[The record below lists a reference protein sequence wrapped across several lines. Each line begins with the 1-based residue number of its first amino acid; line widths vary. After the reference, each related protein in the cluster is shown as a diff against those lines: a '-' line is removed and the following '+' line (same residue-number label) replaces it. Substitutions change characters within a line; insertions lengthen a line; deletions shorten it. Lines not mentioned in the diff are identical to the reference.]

1 MQRGTAE
8 LYEFPVGMRDKEG
21 AVQRGFLKGTAV
33 LREQRERERDSHSLL
48 LTHGGSLLLCCR
60 LTG

>member
-33 LREQRERERDSHSLL
+33 LREQRERERET
-48 LTHGGSLLLCCR
+48 LTLYY
-60 LTG
+60 